1 MDQGEFMATFVPVPE
16 SSAPQDRSIAPVW
29 HTLLLVL
36 IMLGISALGS
46 NQERHTLS
54 HSARVGMY
62 LLTMG
67 VEWLTVAFAIWGI
80 RKQNRITVRELIGG
94 KWERPEDVL
103 LDMAIAAGF
112 LIVSFLVLGGLAIAL
127 GLNKHPADL
136 QKLSFLAPR
145 GALEIVLWIL
155 VSSTA
160 GFCEEVMYRGYLQR
174 QLTAWTNL
182 VWVAIIGQGLIFGG
196 SHAYEGGKRMLLI
209 AVFGM
214 MFGVLAFIRKSLRP
228 GMMTHAA
235 YDIIAGLAL
244 SVFTK

>member
-1 MDQGEFMATFVPVPE
+1 MATSVPVPE
-16 SSAPQDRSIAPVW
+16 STAPQGRSIAPVW

-46 NQERHTLS
+46 SQERHALS
-54 HSARVGMY
+54 HTARVSMY

-67 VEWLTVAFAIWGI
+67 VEWLTVAFAIWGV
-80 RKQNRITVRELIGG
+80 RKQNRITFRELIGG
-94 KWERPEDVL
+94 RWERPEDAL

-112 LIVSFLVLGGLAIAL
+112 LIVSFLVLGGLAVAL
-127 GLNKHPADL
+127 GLNKHPADIER
-136 QKLSFLAPR
+136 LSFLAPR
-145 GALEIVLWIL
+145 GVLEIALWIL

-174 QLTAWTNL
+174 QFTAWMNL
-182 VWVAIIGQGLIFGG
+182 GWLAVVVQGLIFGG
-196 SHAYEGGKRMLLI
+196 SHAYEGGKRMILI
-209 AVFGM
+209 AIFGM
-214 MFGVLAFIRKSLRP
+214 MFGILALVRKSLRP